1 MDEVVSSGYRFLAIE
16 KSQLL
21 LSLVKVRYRYT

>member
-1 MDEVVSSGYRFLAIE
+1 MEEVVSSGYRFLVIE

-21 LSLVKVRYRYT
+21 LNVVNVRYRYT